1 MSRVRIVV
9 ALFAMIGSGGAAGA
23 ATDEPVAPFMETVRV
38 HAGLPPFEVRIIPG
52 PPSQAAWNLPPDE
65 QTLPH
70 PIGRVEITRRGE
82 AKPFQ
87 TIEVTGL
94 GSPHHLLA
102 SRFDD
107 ANFDGYTDLLL
118 GNDGGAKWSGYAIYF
133 YDTANDVFVETALG
147 REMSRQLEG
156 NEMTFRPDTGTIEVY
171 RLIEG
176 CQAAGPVAKQFI
188 LEEGHLR
195 KMGQTDLVRT
205 TEGCYEV
212 TRLFFAGGVK
222 EVGRRRAPER
232 DGAWE

>member
-1 MSRVRIVV
+1 M
-9 ALFAMIGSGGAAGA
+9 
-23 ATDEPVAPFMETVRV
+23 
-38 HAGLPPFEVRIIPG
+38 
-52 PPSQAAWNLPPDE
+52 
-65 QTLPH
+65 
-70 PIGRVEITRRGE
+70 
-82 AKPFQ
+82 
-87 TIEVTGL
+87 
-94 GSPHHLLA
+94 
-102 SRFDD
+102 
-107 ANFDGYTDLLL
+107 L

-205 TEGCYEV
+205 TEGCYEA

-222 EVGRRRAPER
+222 EVGRRGAPER